1 MVLFAKIFLQKNSI
15 VDTQPGYKYYCVK
28 SVFIWSYSG
37 PYFPACGLN
46 MERYEISL
54 RIQSKCVELRTRITI
69 NTNTF
74 HAVYVYLLCFNIDK
88 IQSLKFT
95 LLFFYG
101 TLFSTLKADFLT
113 VNKYG

>member
-1 MVLFAKIFLQKNSI
+1 MVLFAKIFFQKNSI
-15 VDTQPGYKYYCVK
+15 VDTQPGSKYYCVK

-74 HAVYVYLLCFNIDK
+74 HAVYTFYASTLIKFRVLNSLCF
-88 IQSLKFT
+88 
-95 LLFFYG
+95 
-101 TLFSTLKADFLT
+101 FSMEPYLAP
-113 VNKYG
+113 